1 MASGIGLSA
10 TEDTVEQILTRNY
23 RYTVPDY
30 QRRYSWKEEQW
41 GALWADLQSIRTDS
55 THFLGSIVLIERPGG
70 LNELNKL
77 EIVDGQQR
85 IATITVLLS
94 LMREKYYE
102 SGESEQA
109 ENIENQYLKK
119 QDLDRNEY
127 QNLTLSTFDNSDL
140 EKVINRDYN
149 KMDDGQLRE
158 AVRFYVNKLSD
169 LDVPELDDLRKR
181 LLASVTLVSIR
192 CEGEQSA
199 FRLFETLNDRGM
211 ELSSVD
217 LMKNYT
223 FSKAASAPDSDIE
236 YEEVQ
241 DDWERLIKNL
251 MPEMSQP
258 SRFFRHYIMSA
269 SNPRYDGFVS
279 DYKLY
284 DEYQKIVD
292 SKLPETGISLNEYIS
307 ELADKSELYAKML
320 RYEIDMYDD
329 AGNEAI
335 NSKLADLDVIRS
347 VQARTLMLRIF
358 EEYDTA
364 NKVMESLLLLESFL
378 MRWKVS
384 NYPTGGELDR
394 TYSRI
399 CSEAFES
406 KNSIRE
412 IYSVLSDRCPSDEE
426 FMASIENKRVRLNDR
441 TSYILKR
448 LEVDYYNGAEMNL
461 DELDREHIAPRAAF
475 TAKKYSAWPATLGT
489 TEAQFEQFRDKLGNL
504 TLLETAK
511 NISIGANPFEEK
523 KKAYAESN
531 LQMNQQ
537 LSDDYDNW
545 GVDEIEHRNSELANA
560 MVQIWNLD
568 AHVNA

>member
-10 TEDTVEQILTRNY
+10 TEDTVEQVLTRNY

-30 QRRYSWKEEQW
+30 QRRYSWEEEQW
-41 GALWADLQSIRTDS
+41 GALWADLNSIRSDS
-55 THFLGSIVLIERPGG
+55 THFLGSVVLIERPGG

-102 SGESEQA
+102 LGESEQA
-109 ENIENQYLKK
+109 QDIENQYLKK
-119 QDLDRNEY
+119 RDLDRNEY
-127 QNLTLSTFDNSDL
+127 QNLMLSTFDNPDL
-140 EKVINRDYN
+140 EKVIERKYDR
-149 KMDDGQLRE
+149 MDDGQLRE
-158 AVRFYVNKLSD
+158 AVQFYANKLDS
-169 LDVPELDDLRKR
+169 LDIDELDDLRKR

-223 FSKAASAPDSDIE
+223 FSKAASAPNSEID
-236 YEEVQ
+236 YEQVQ
-241 DDWERLIKNL
+241 DDWERLIKTL
-251 MPEMSQP
+251 MPNTSQP

-269 SNPRYDGFVS
+269 SEPKYEGDIS

-292 SKLPETGISLNEYIS
+292 TKLPESDISLNEYVE
-307 ELADKSELYAKML
+307 ELGDKAELYAKIL
-320 RYEIDMYDD
+320 NQEIDMYDE
-329 AGNEAI
+329 AGNDAI
-335 NSKLADLDVIRS
+335 NSKLKDLEIINS
-347 VQARTLMLRIF
+347 VQARTLMLRVF

-378 MRWKVS
+378 MRWKIS
-384 NYPTGGELDR
+384 SYPTGGELDR
-394 TYSRI
+394 IYSRI
-399 CSEAFES
+399 CSEAFE
-406 KNSIRE
+406 KENSIRE
-412 IYSVLSDRCPSDEE
+412 IYKGLSDRCPSDEE
-426 FMASIENKRVRLNDR
+426 FIASIENKRVRLNDR

-448 LEVDYYNGAEMNL
+448 LEMDYYNGMEANL
-461 DELDREHIAPRAAF
+461 DEFDREHIAPRASF
-475 TAKKYSAWPATLGT
+475 TAKKYSAWPSTLGT

-504 TLLETAK
+504 TLLETDK
-511 NISIGANPFEEK
+511 NISIGADPFK
-523 KKAYAESN
+523 KKKEAYTESK
-531 LQMNQQ
+531 LRMNQQ
-537 LSDDYDNW
+537 LCDDYDSW
-545 GVDEIEHRNSELANA
+545 GTDQIEKRTSELANA

-568 AHVNA
+568 G

>member
-1 MASGIGLSA
+1 MANGIGLSA
-10 TEDTVEQILTRNY
+10 TEDTVEQVLTRNY

-30 QRRYSWKEEQW
+30 QRRYSWGEEQW
-41 GALWADLQSIRTDS
+41 GALWADLNSIRPDS
-55 THFLGSIVLIERPGG
+55 THFLGSVVLIERSSG

-102 SGESEQA
+102 LGESEQA
-109 ENIENQYLKK
+109 EDIENKYLKK

-127 QNLTLSTFDNSDL
+127 QNLTLSTFDNPDL
-140 EKVINRDYN
+140 EKVIERKYG

-158 AVRFYVNKLSD
+158 AVQFYASKLDD
-169 LDVPELDDLRKR
+169 LDVDELDKLRKR

-223 FSKAASAPDSDIE
+223 FSKAASAPDSEID
-236 YEEVQ
+236 YEQVQ
-241 DDWERLIKNL
+241 DDWERLIKTL
-251 MPEMSQP
+251 MPNMSQP

-269 SNPRYDGFVS
+269 SEPNYDGDVS

-284 DEYQKIVD
+284 DEFQKIVD
-292 SKLPETGISLNEYIS
+292 SKLPDAGIALNEYVT
-307 ELADKSELYAKML
+307 ELADKAELYAKIL
-320 RYEIDMYDD
+320 NHEIDMYDD
-329 AGNEAI
+329 AGNKAI
-335 NSKLADLDVIRS
+335 NSKLNDLEIINS
-347 VQARTLMLRIF
+347 VQARTLMLRVF
-358 EEYDTA
+358 EEYNTA

-384 NYPTGGELDR
+384 SYPTGGELDR
-394 TYSRI
+394 IYSRI
-399 CSEAFES
+399 CSEAFE
-406 KNSIRE
+406 KENSIRE
-412 IYSVLSDRCPSDEE
+412 IYSGLSDRCPSDEE
-426 FMASIENKRVRLNDR
+426 FIASIENKRVRLNDR

-448 LEVDYYNGAEMNL
+448 LEMDYYNGTEL
-461 DELDREHIAPRAAF
+461 DLDKLDREHIAPRASF
-475 TAKKYSAWPATLGT
+475 TAKKYSAWPSTLGT

-504 TLLETAK
+504 TLLETDK
-511 NISIGANPFEEK
+511 NISIGADPFEK
-523 KKAYAESN
+523 KQEAYAESK

-537 LSDDYDNW
+537 LCEDYDNW
-545 GVDEIEHRNSELANA
+545 GTDEIDQRTSELANA

-568 AHVNA
+568 A

>member
-1 MASGIGLSA
+1 MANGIGLSA
-10 TEDTVEQILTRNY
+10 TEDTVEQVLTRNY

-30 QRRYSWKEEQW
+30 QRRYSWQEEQW
-41 GALWADLQSIRTDS
+41 GALWADLNSIRPDS
-55 THFLGSIVLIERPGG
+55 THFLGSIVLIERSSG

-102 SGESEQA
+102 LGESGQA
-109 ENIENQYLKK
+109 KDIENKYLKK
-119 QDLDRNEY
+119 QDLDLNEY
-127 QNLTLSTFDNSDL
+127 QNLTLSTFDNPNL
-140 EKVINRDYN
+140 EKVIERKYE
-149 KMDDGQLRE
+149 KMDEGQLRE
-158 AVRFYVNKLSD
+158 AVQFYANKLDD
-169 LDVPELDDLRKR
+169 LDTEELDDLRKR

-223 FSKAASAPDSDIE
+223 FSKAASVPDSEID
-236 YEEVQ
+236 YEQVQ
-241 DDWERLIKNL
+241 NDWERLIKTL
-251 MPEMSQP
+251 MPNMSQP

-269 SNPRYDGFVS
+269 SEPNYDGDVS

-292 SKLPETGISLNEYIS
+292 SKLPDAGISLNEYVS
-307 ELADKSELYAKML
+307 ELADKAELYAKIL
-320 RYEIDMYDD
+320 NHEIDMYDD
-329 AGNEAI
+329 AGNKAI
-335 NSKLADLDVIRS
+335 NSKLDDLEIINS
-347 VQARTLMLRIF
+347 VQARTLMLRVF
-358 EEYDTA
+358 EEYNTA

-384 NYPTGGELDR
+384 SYPTGGELDR
-394 TYSRI
+394 IYSRI
-399 CSEAFES
+399 CSEAFE
-406 KNSIRE
+406 KENSIRE
-412 IYSVLSDRCPSDEE
+412 IYSGLSDRCPSDEE
-426 FMASIENKRVRLNDR
+426 FIASIENKRVRLNER

-448 LEVDYYNGAEMNL
+448 LEMDYYDGAEVNL
-461 DELDREHIAPRAAF
+461 DELDREHIAPRASF
-475 TAKKYSAWPATLGT
+475 TAKKYSAWPSTLGT

-504 TLLETAK
+504 TLLETDK
-511 NISIGANPFEEK
+511 NISIGADPFEK
-523 KKAYAESN
+523 KKEAYAESKLN
-531 LQMNQQ
+531 MNQQ
-537 LSDDYDNW
+537 LCEDYDSW
-545 GVDEIEHRNSELANA
+545 GTDEIEQRTSELANA

-568 AHVNA
+568 A

>member
-1 MASGIGLSA
+1 MPSGIGLSA
-10 TEDTVEQILTRNY
+10 TEDTVEQVLTRNY

-30 QRRYSWKEEQW
+30 QRRYSWGEEQW
-41 GALWADLQSIRTDS
+41 GALWADLNSIRSDS
-55 THFLGSIVLIERPGG
+55 THFLGSVVLIERPGG

-85 IATITVLLS
+85 IGTITVLLS

-102 SGESEQA
+102 LGESEQA
-109 ENIENQYLKK
+109 EDIENQYLKK
-119 QDLDRNEY
+119 RDLDRNEY
-127 QNLTLSTFDNSDL
+127 QNLTLSTFDNPDL
-140 EKVINRDYN
+140 ERVIERKYDR
-149 KMDDGQLRE
+149 MDDGQLRE
-158 AVRFYVNKLSD
+158 AVQFYASKLDS
-169 LDVPELDDLRKR
+169 LDIDELDTLRKR

-223 FSKAASAPDSDIE
+223 FSKAASAPSSKID
-236 YEEVQ
+236 YEQVQ
-241 DDWERLIKNL
+241 DDWERLIRAL
-251 MPEMSQP
+251 MPNTSQP

-269 SNPRYDGFVS
+269 SKPKYDGDVS

-292 SKLPETGISLNEYIS
+292 SKLPEAGISLNEYVI
-307 ELADKSELYAKML
+307 ELADKAELYAKIL
-320 RYEIDMYDD
+320 NHEIDMYDD
-329 AGNEAI
+329 AGNDAI
-335 NSKLADLDVIRS
+335 NSKLKDLEIINS
-347 VQARTLMLRIF
+347 VQARTLMLRVF

-384 NYPTGGELDR
+384 SYPTGGELDR
-394 TYSRI
+394 IYSRI
-399 CSEAFES
+399 CSEAFE
-406 KNSIRE
+406 KENSIRE
-412 IYSVLSDRCPSDEE
+412 IYKGLSDRCPSDEE
-426 FMASIENKRVRLNDR
+426 FIASIENKRVRLNDR

-448 LEVDYYNGAEMNL
+448 LEMDYFDGIEANL
-461 DELDREHIAPRAAF
+461 DEFDREHIAPRASF
-475 TAKKYSAWPATLGT
+475 SAKKYSAWPSTLGT

-504 TLLETAK
+504 TLLETDK
-511 NISIGANPFEEK
+511 NISIGADPFK
-523 KKAYAESN
+523 KKKEAYAESKI
-531 LQMNQQ
+531 QMNQR
-537 LSDDYDNW
+537 LCEDYDSW
-545 GVDEIEHRNSELANA
+545 GTDEIEQRTSELANA

-568 AHVNA
+568 S

>member
-1 MASGIGLSA
+1 MPSGIGLSA
-10 TEDTVEQILTRNY
+10 TEDTVEQVLTRNY

-30 QRRYSWKEEQW
+30 QRRYSWGEEQW
-41 GALWADLQSIRTDS
+41 GALWADLNSIRSDS
-55 THFLGSIVLIERPGG
+55 THFLGSVVLIERPGG

-85 IATITVLLS
+85 IGTITVLLS

-102 SGESEQA
+102 LGESEQA
-109 ENIENQYLKK
+109 EDIENQYLKK
-119 QDLDRNEY
+119 RDLDRNEY
-127 QNLTLSTFDNSDL
+127 QNLTLSTFDNPDL
-140 EKVINRDYN
+140 ERVIERKYDR
-149 KMDDGQLRE
+149 MDDGQLRE
-158 AVRFYVNKLSD
+158 AVQFYASKLDS
-169 LDVPELDDLRKR
+169 LDIDELDTLRKR

-223 FSKAASAPDSDIE
+223 FSKAASAPDSEID
-236 YEEVQ
+236 YEQVQ
-241 DDWERLIKNL
+241 DDWERLIRAL
-251 MPEMSQP
+251 MPNTSQP

-269 SNPRYDGFVS
+269 SKPKYDGDVS

-292 SKLPETGISLNEYIS
+292 SKLPESGISLNEYVI
-307 ELADKSELYAKML
+307 ELADKAELYAKIL
-320 RYEIDMYDD
+320 NHEIDMYDD
-329 AGNEAI
+329 AGNDAI
-335 NSKLADLDVIRS
+335 NSKLEDLEIINS
-347 VQARTLMLRIF
+347 VQARTLMLRVF

-384 NYPTGGELDR
+384 SYPTGGELDR
-394 TYSRI
+394 IYSRI
-399 CSEAFES
+399 CSEAFE
-406 KNSIRE
+406 KENSIRE
-412 IYSVLSDRCPSDEE
+412 IYKGLSDRCPSDEE
-426 FMASIENKRVRLNDR
+426 FIASIENKRVRLNNR

-448 LEVDYYNGAEMNL
+448 LEMDYYDGIEANL
-461 DELDREHIAPRAAF
+461 DEFDREHIAPRASF
-475 TAKKYSAWPATLGT
+475 SAKKYSAWPSTLGT

-504 TLLETAK
+504 TLLETDK
-511 NISIGANPFEEK
+511 NISIGADPFK
-523 KKAYAESN
+523 KKKEAYAESKI
-531 LQMNQQ
+531 QMNQR
-537 LSDDYDNW
+537 LCEDYDSW
-545 GVDEIEHRNSELANA
+545 GTDEIEQRTSELANA

-568 AHVNA
+568 S

>member
-1 MASGIGLSA
+1 MTHMASGIGLSA
-10 TEDTVEQILTRNY
+10 TEDTVEQVLTRNY

-30 QRRYSWKEEQW
+30 QRQYSWGEEQW
-41 GALWADLQSIRTDS
+41 GALWADLNSIRSDS

-85 IATITVLLS
+85 IATITVLLG

-102 SGESEQA
+102 LGESEQA
-109 ENIENQYLKK
+109 EDIENQYLKK
-119 QDLDRNEY
+119 RDLDRNEY
-127 QNLTLSTFDNSDL
+127 QNLTLSTFDNPDL
-140 EKVINRDYN
+140 EKVIGRDYG

-158 AVRFYVNKLSD
+158 AVQFYANKLEELEVDD
-169 LDVPELDDLRKR
+169 LDTLRKR

-223 FSKAASAPDSDIE
+223 FSKAASAPDSEID
-236 YEEVQ
+236 YEQVQ
-241 DDWERLIKNL
+241 DDWERLIKTL
-251 MPEMSQP
+251 MPNMGQP

-269 SNPRYDGFVS
+269 SEPSYDGDVS

-292 SKLPETGISLNEYIS
+292 SKLPDAGISLNGYVS
-307 ELADKSELYAKML
+307 ELADKAELYAKIL
-320 RYEIDMYDD
+320 NHEIDMYDD
-329 AGNEAI
+329 TGNKAI
-335 NSKLADLDVIRS
+335 NSKLEDLEIINS
-347 VQARTLMLRIF
+347 VQARTLMLRVF
-358 EEYDTA
+358 DEYDTA

-384 NYPTGGELDR
+384 SYPTGGELDR
-394 TYSRI
+394 IYSRI
-399 CSEAFES
+399 CSEAFE
-406 KNSIRE
+406 KENSIRE
-412 IYSVLSDRCPSDEE
+412 IYSGLSDRCPSDEE
-426 FMASIENKRVRLNDR
+426 FIASIENKRVRLNDR

-448 LEVDYYNGAEMNL
+448 LEMDYYNGTEMNL
-461 DELDREHIAPRAAF
+461 DEFDREHIAPRASF

-504 TLLETAK
+504 TLLETDK
-511 NISIGANPFEEK
+511 NISIGADPFNK
-523 KKAYAESN
+523 KKEAYAESK
-531 LQMNQQ
+531 LQMSKK
-537 LSDDYDNW
+537 LSEDYDSW
-545 GVDEIEHRNSELANA
+545 GTEQIDQRTSELANA

-568 AHVNA
+568 S

>member
-1 MASGIGLSA
+1 MPNGIGLSA
-10 TEDTVEQILTRNY
+10 TEDTVEQVLTRNY

-30 QRRYSWKEEQW
+30 QRRYSWQEEQW
-41 GALWADLQSIRTDS
+41 GALWADLNSIRPDS
-55 THFLGSIVLIERPGG
+55 THFLGSIVLIERSSG

-102 SGESEQA
+102 LGESGQA
-109 ENIENQYLKK
+109 EDIENKYLKK
-119 QDLDRNEY
+119 QDLDLNEY
-127 QNLTLSTFDNSDL
+127 QNLTLSTFDNPNL
-140 EKVINRDYN
+140 EKVIERKYE
-149 KMDDGQLRE
+149 KMDEGQLRE
-158 AVRFYVNKLSD
+158 AVQFYANKLND
-169 LDVPELDDLRKR
+169 LDAEKLDDLRKR

-223 FSKAASAPDSDIE
+223 FSKAASAPESKID
-236 YEEVQ
+236 YEQVQ
-241 DDWERLIKNL
+241 NDWERLIKTL
-251 MPEMSQP
+251 MPNMSQP

-269 SNPRYDGFVS
+269 SEPNYDGDVS

-292 SKLPETGISLNEYIS
+292 SKLPDAGISLNEYVS
-307 ELADKSELYAKML
+307 ELADKAELYAKVL
-320 RYEIDMYDD
+320 NHEIDMYDA
-329 AGNEAI
+329 AGNKAI
-335 NSKLADLDVIRS
+335 NSKLDDLEIINS
-347 VQARTLMLRIF
+347 VQARTLMLRVF
-358 EEYDTA
+358 EEYNTA

-384 NYPTGGELDR
+384 SYPTGGELDR
-394 TYSRI
+394 IYSRI
-399 CSEAFES
+399 CSEAFE
-406 KNSIRE
+406 KENSIRE
-412 IYSVLSDRCPSDEE
+412 IYSGLSDRCPSDEE
-426 FMASIENKRVRLNDR
+426 FIASIENKRVRLNER

-448 LEVDYYNGAEMNL
+448 LEMDYYDGAEVNL
-461 DELDREHIAPRAAF
+461 DELDREHIAPRASF
-475 TAKKYSAWPATLGT
+475 TAKKYSAWPSTLGT

-504 TLLETAK
+504 TLLETGK
-511 NISIGANPFEEK
+511 NIAIGADPFEK
-523 KKAYAESN
+523 KKEAYAESKVN
-531 LQMNQQ
+531 MNQQ
-537 LSDDYDNW
+537 LSEDYDSW
-545 GVDEIEHRNSELANA
+545 GTDEIEQRTSELANA

-568 AHVNA
+568 A

>member
-1 MASGIGLSA
+1 MTSGIGLSA
-10 TEDTVEQILTRNY
+10 TEDTVEQVLTRNY

-30 QRRYSWKEEQW
+30 QRRYSWGEEQW
-41 GALWADLQSIRTDS
+41 GALWADLNSIGDDS
-55 THFLGSIVLIERPGG
+55 THFLGSIVLIERSEG

-85 IATITVLLS
+85 ISTITILLS

-102 SGESEQA
+102 LGESEQA
-109 ENIENQYLKK
+109 EDIEDQYLRKR
-119 QDLDRNEY
+119 DLDRNEY
-127 QNLTLSTFDNSDL
+127 QNLTLSTFDNPDL
-140 EKVINRDYN
+140 KKMIDQDYG
-149 KMDDGQLRE
+149 KMSDGQLRE
-158 AVRFYVNKLSD
+158 AVQFYVNKLEGLSVD
-169 LDVPELDDLRKR
+169 ELDQLRKR

-223 FSKAASAPDSDIE
+223 FSKAASVPDSEID
-236 YEEVQ
+236 YAEVQ
-241 DDWERLIKNL
+241 DDWGRLIKTLLPN
-251 MPEMSQP
+251 MSQP

-269 SNPRYDGFVS
+269 SKPNYDGDVS

-284 DEYQKIVD
+284 DEYQKIID
-292 SKLPETGISLNEYIS
+292 TKLPDAGISLTEYVE
-307 ELADKSELYAKML
+307 ELADKAELYAKIL
-320 RYEIDMYDD
+320 NHEIDMYDD
-329 AGNEAI
+329 AGNDAI
-335 NSKLADLDVIRS
+335 NSKLQDLEIINS

-394 TYSRI
+394 IYSRI
-399 CSEAFES
+399 CSEAFD
-406 KNSIRE
+406 KDNSIRE
-412 IYSVLSDRCPSDEE
+412 IYKGLSDRCPSDEE
-426 FMASIENKRVRLNDR
+426 FVASIENKRVRLNDR

-448 LEVDYYNGAEMNL
+448 IETDYYDGMEANL
-461 DELDREHIAPRAAF
+461 DEFDREHIAPRASF
-475 TAKKYSAWPATLGT
+475 TAKKYSAWPSTLGT
-489 TEAQFEQFRDKLGNL
+489 TEAQFEQYRDKLGNL
-504 TLLETAK
+504 TLLETEK
-511 NISIGANPFEEK
+511 NISIGADPFK
-523 KKAYAESN
+523 KKRETYTTSK
-531 LQMNQQ
+531 LKMNQQ
-537 LSDDYDNW
+537 LCEDYDRW
-545 GVDEIEHRNSELANA
+545 GTDEIEQRTSELANA

-568 AHVNA
+568 S

>member
-1 MASGIGLSA
+1 MPSGIGLSA
-10 TEDTVEQILTRNY
+10 TEDTVEQVLTRNY

-30 QRRYSWKEEQW
+30 QRRYSWGEEQW
-41 GALWADLQSIRTDS
+41 GALWADLNSIRSDS

-85 IATITVLLS
+85 IATITVLLG

-102 SGESEQA
+102 LGESEQA
-109 ENIENQYLKK
+109 EDIEKQYLKK
-119 QDLDRNEY
+119 RDLDRNEY
-127 QNLTLSTFDNSDL
+127 QNLTLSTFDNPDL
-140 EKVINRDYN
+140 EKVIERDYG

-158 AVRFYVNKLSD
+158 AVQFYASKLDD
-169 LDVPELDDLRKR
+169 LSVDELDTLRKR

-223 FSKAASAPDSDIE
+223 FSKAASASDSEID
-236 YEEVQ
+236 YEKVQ
-241 DDWERLIKNL
+241 DDWERLIKSL
-251 MPEMSQP
+251 MPNTSQP

-269 SNPRYDGFVS
+269 SEPNYDGDVS

-292 SKLPETGISLNEYIS
+292 SKLPEADISLNEYVT
-307 ELADKSELYAKML
+307 ELADKAELYAKIL
-320 RYEIDMYDD
+320 NHEIDMYDD

-335 NSKLADLDVIRS
+335 NSKLHDLEIINS
-347 VQARTLMLRIF
+347 VQARTLMLRVF
-358 EEYDTA
+358 EEYNTA

-384 NYPTGGELDR
+384 SYPTGGELDR
-394 TYSRI
+394 IYSRI
-399 CSEAFES
+399 CSEAFE
-406 KNSIRE
+406 KENSIRE
-412 IYSVLSDRCPSDEE
+412 IYNGLSDRCPSDEE
-426 FMASIENKRVRLNDR
+426 FIASIENKRVRLNDR

-448 LEVDYYNGAEMNL
+448 LEVDYYNGTEMNL
-461 DELDREHIAPRAAF
+461 DGFDREHIAPRASF

-504 TLLETAK
+504 TLLETDK
-511 NISIGANPFEEK
+511 NISIGADPFK
-523 KKAYAESN
+523 KKKEAYAESK

-537 LSDDYDNW
+537 LCEDYDSW
-545 GVDEIEHRNSELANA
+545 GTDEIEQRTSELANA

-568 AHVNA
+568 S

>member
-1 MASGIGLSA
+1 MTSGIGLSA
-10 TEDTVEQILTRNY
+10 TEDTVEQVLTRNY

-30 QRRYSWKEEQW
+30 QRRYSWGEEQW
-41 GALWADLQSIRTDS
+41 GALWADLNSIGDDS
-55 THFLGSIVLIERPGG
+55 THFLGSIVLIERSEG

-85 IATITVLLS
+85 ISTITILLS

-102 SGESEQA
+102 LGESEQA
-109 ENIENQYLKK
+109 EDIENQYLRKR
-119 QDLDRNEY
+119 DLDRNEY
-127 QNLTLSTFDNSDL
+127 QNLTLSTFDNPDL
-140 EKVINRDYN
+140 KRMIDRNYG

-158 AVRFYVNKLSD
+158 AVQFYVDKLD
-169 LDVPELDDLRKR
+169 TLTVDELDQLRKR

-223 FSKAASAPDSDIE
+223 FSKAASVPDSEID
-236 YEEVQ
+236 YAEVQ
-241 DDWERLIKNL
+241 DDWERLIKTLLPNT
-251 MPEMSQP
+251 SQP

-269 SNPRYDGFVS
+269 SKPKYDGDVS

-284 DEYQKIVD
+284 DEYQKIID
-292 SKLPETGISLNEYIS
+292 TKLPDAGISLTEYVE
-307 ELADKSELYAKML
+307 ELADKAELYAKIL
-320 RYEIDMYDD
+320 NHQIDMYDD
-329 AGNEAI
+329 AGNDAI
-335 NSKLADLDVIRS
+335 NSKLQDLAIINS

-394 TYSRI
+394 IYSRI
-399 CSEAFES
+399 CSEAFDED
-406 KNSIRE
+406 NSIRE
-412 IYSVLSDRCPSDEE
+412 IYKGLSDRCPSDEE
-426 FMASIENKRVRLNDR
+426 FIASIENKRVRLNDR

-448 LEVDYYNGAEMNL
+448 IETDYYNGMEANL
-461 DELDREHIAPRAAF
+461 DEFDREHIAPRASF

-504 TLLETAK
+504 TLLETDK
-511 NISIGANPFEEK
+511 NISIGADPFEK
-523 KKAYAESN
+523 KRETYATSK
-531 LQMNQQ
+531 LKMNQQ
-537 LSDDYDNW
+537 LCEDYDSW
-545 GVDEIEHRNSELANA
+545 GTDEIEKRTSELANA

-568 AHVNA
+568 S

>member
-10 TEDTVEQILTRNY
+10 TEDTVEQVLTRNY

-30 QRRYSWKEEQW
+30 QRRYSWGEEQW
-41 GALWADLQSIRTDS
+41 GALWADINSIRDDS
-55 THFLGSIVLIERPGG
+55 THFLGSVVLIERPGG

-102 SGESEQA
+102 IGESEQA
-109 ENIENQYLKK
+109 EDIENMYLKK
-119 QDLDRNEY
+119 RDLDRNEY
-127 QNLTLSTFDNSDL
+127 QNLTLSTFDNPDF
-140 EKVINRDYN
+140 EKVIERDYG

-158 AVRFYVNKLSD
+158 AVQFYANKLEG
-169 LDVPELDDLRKR
+169 LDVDKLDELRKR

-223 FSKAASAPDSDIE
+223 FSKAASDAGID
-236 YEEVQ
+236 YEKVQ
-241 DDWERLIKNL
+241 NDWERLVKTLIPNT
-251 MPEMSQP
+251 SQP

-269 SNPRYDGFVS
+269 SEPSYDGDVS

-292 SKLPETGISLNEYIS
+292 SKLPKSGISLNEYVE
-307 ELADKSELYAKML
+307 ELADKAELYTKIL
-320 RYEIDMYDD
+320 RMEIDMYDD
-329 AGNEAI
+329 AGNDAI
-335 NSKLADLDVIRS
+335 NSKLEDLEIINS

-364 NKVMESLLLLESFL
+364 NKVMEGLLLLESFL

-384 NYPTGGELDR
+384 SYPTGGELDR
-394 TYSRI
+394 IYSRI
-399 CSEAFES
+399 CSEAFE
-406 KNSIRE
+406 KENSIRE
-412 IYSVLSDRCPSDEE
+412 IYKGLSDRCPSDEE
-426 FMASIENKRVRLNDR
+426 FKASIENKRVRLNDR

-448 LEVDYYNGAEMNL
+448 LETDYYDGGEVNL
-461 DELDREHIAPRAAF
+461 DEFDREHIAPRASF
-475 TAKKYSAWPATLGT
+475 TAKKYSAWPSTLGM
-489 TEAQFEQFRDKLGNL
+489 TEAQFEQIRDKLGNL
-504 TLLETAK
+504 TLLETDK
-511 NISIGANPFEEK
+511 NIAIGADPFK
-523 KKAYAESN
+523 KKKEAYAESK
-531 LQMNQQ
+531 LEMNQK
-537 LSDDYDNW
+537 LCEDYDSW
-545 GVDEIEHRNSELANA
+545 GSDEIEQRTSELANA
-560 MVQIWNLD
+560 MIQIWNLD
-568 AHVNA
+568 S

>member
-1 MASGIGLSA
+1 MPSGIGLSA
-10 TEDTVEQILTRNY
+10 TEDTVEQVLTRNY

-30 QRRYSWKEEQW
+30 QRRYSWEEEQW
-41 GALWADLQSIRTDS
+41 GALWADLNSIRSDS
-55 THFLGSIVLIERPGG
+55 THFLGSVVLIERPGG

-102 SGESEQA
+102 LGESEQA
-109 ENIENQYLKK
+109 QDIENQYLKK
-119 QDLDRNEY
+119 RDLDRNEY
-127 QNLTLSTFDNSDL
+127 QNLMLSTFDNPDL
-140 EKVINRDYN
+140 EKVIERKYDR
-149 KMDDGQLRE
+149 MDDGQLRE
-158 AVRFYVNKLSD
+158 AVQFYANKLDS
-169 LDVPELDDLRKR
+169 LDIDELDDLRKR

-223 FSKAASAPDSDIE
+223 FSKAASAPNSEID
-236 YEEVQ
+236 YEQVQ
-241 DDWERLIKNL
+241 DDWERLIKTL
-251 MPEMSQP
+251 MPNTSQP

-269 SNPRYDGFVS
+269 SEPKYEGDIS

-292 SKLPETGISLNEYIS
+292 TKLPESDISLNEYVE
-307 ELADKSELYAKML
+307 ELGDKAELYAKIL
-320 RYEIDMYDD
+320 NQEIDMYDE
-329 AGNEAI
+329 AGNDAI
-335 NSKLADLDVIRS
+335 NSKLKDLEIINS
-347 VQARTLMLRIF
+347 VQARTLMLRVF

-378 MRWKVS
+378 MRWKIS
-384 NYPTGGELDR
+384 SYPTGGELDR
-394 TYSRI
+394 IYSRI
-399 CSEAFES
+399 CSEAFE
-406 KNSIRE
+406 KENSIRE
-412 IYSVLSDRCPSDEE
+412 IYKGLSDRCPSDEE
-426 FMASIENKRVRLNDR
+426 FIASIENKRVRLNDR

-448 LEVDYYNGAEMNL
+448 LEMDYYNGMEATL
-461 DELDREHIAPRAAF
+461 DEFDREHIAPRASF
-475 TAKKYSAWPATLGT
+475 TAKKYSAWPSTLGT

-504 TLLETAK
+504 TLLETDK
-511 NISIGANPFEEK
+511 NISIGADPFK
-523 KKAYAESN
+523 KKKEAYAESK
-531 LQMNQQ
+531 LRMNQQ
-537 LSDDYDNW
+537 LCDDYDNW
-545 GVDEIEHRNSELANA
+545 GTDQIEKRTSELANA

-568 AHVNA
+568 G

>member
-1 MASGIGLSA
+1 MTHMPGGIGLSA
-10 TEDTVEQILTRNY
+10 TEDTVEQVLTRNY

-30 QRRYSWKEEQW
+30 QRRYSWEEEQW
-41 GALWADLQSIRTDS
+41 AALWADLNSIQENS
-55 THFLGSIVLIERPGG
+55 THFLGSVVLIERSGG

-85 IATITVLLS
+85 IATITVVLS

-102 SGESEQA
+102 MGESEQA
-109 ENIENQYLKK
+109 EDIENKYLKK
-119 QDLDRNEY
+119 RDLDRNEY
-127 QNLTLSTFDNSDL
+127 QNLTLSTFDNPDL
-140 EKVINRDYN
+140 KKVIERDYN

-158 AVRFYVNKLSD
+158 AVQFYVKKLES
-169 LDVPELDDLRKR
+169 LDVDKLDTLRKR

-223 FSKAASAPDSDIE
+223 FSKAASASDSEIS
-236 YEEVQ
+236 YEKIQ
-241 DDWERLIKNL
+241 QDWERLIKTL
-251 MPEMSQP
+251 MPNMSQP

-269 SNPRYDGFVS
+269 AEPDYDGDVS

-292 SKLPETGISLNEYIS
+292 SKLPDSGISLNEYVE
-307 ELADKSELYAKML
+307 ELADKAELYAKIL
-320 RYEIDMYDD
+320 NHEIDMYDD
-329 AGNEAI
+329 DGNEAI
-335 NSKLADLDVIRS
+335 NSKLKDLEIINS
-347 VQARTLMLRIF
+347 VQARTLMLRVF

-384 NYPTGGELDR
+384 SYPTGGELDR
-394 TYSRI
+394 IYSRI
-399 CSEAFES
+399 CSEAFE
-406 KNSIRE
+406 KDNSIRE
-412 IYSVLSDRCPSDEE
+412 IYNGLSDRCPSDEE
-426 FMASIENKRVRLNDR
+426 FVASIENKRVRLNDR
-441 TSYILKR
+441 TNYILSR
-448 LEVDYYNGAEMNL
+448 LEMDYYNGIELNF
-461 DELDREHIAPRAAF
+461 DELDREHIAPRASF
-475 TAKKYSAWPATLGT
+475 TAKKYSAWPSTLGT

-504 TLLETAK
+504 TLLETGK
-511 NISIGANPFEEK
+511 NISIGADPFEK
-523 KKAYAESN
+523 KKEAYAESK
-531 LQMNQQ
+531 LKMNQQ
-537 LSDDYDNW
+537 LCEDYDGW
-545 GVDEIEHRNSELANA
+545 GTDEIEQRTSELANA

-568 AHVNA
+568 S

>member
-1 MASGIGLSA
+1 MPNGIGLSA
-10 TEDTVEQILTRNY
+10 TEDTVEQVLTRNY

-30 QRRYSWKEEQW
+30 QRRYSWQEEQW
-41 GALWADLQSIRTDS
+41 GALWADLSSIRPDS
-55 THFLGSIVLIERPGG
+55 THFLGSIVLIERSSG

-102 SGESEQA
+102 LGESGQA
-109 ENIENQYLKK
+109 EDIENKYLKK
-119 QDLDRNEY
+119 QDLDLNEY
-127 QNLTLSTFDNSDL
+127 QNLTLSTFDNPNL
-140 EKVINRDYN
+140 EKVIERKYE
-149 KMDDGQLRE
+149 KMDEGQLRE
-158 AVRFYVNKLSD
+158 AVQFYANKLDD
-169 LDVPELDDLRKR
+169 LDTEKLDDLRKR

-223 FSKAASAPDSDIE
+223 FSKAASAPDSEID
-236 YEEVQ
+236 YEQVQ
-241 DDWERLIKNL
+241 NDWERLIKTL
-251 MPEMSQP
+251 MPNMSQP

-269 SNPRYDGFVS
+269 SEPNYDGDVS

-292 SKLPETGISLNEYIS
+292 SKLPDAGISLNEYVS
-307 ELADKSELYAKML
+307 ELADKAELYAKIL
-320 RYEIDMYDD
+320 NHGIDMYDA
-329 AGNEAI
+329 AGNKAI
-335 NSKLADLDVIRS
+335 NSKLDDLEIINS
-347 VQARTLMLRIF
+347 VQARTLMLRVF
-358 EEYDTA
+358 EEYNTA

-384 NYPTGGELDR
+384 SYPTGGELDR
-394 TYSRI
+394 IYSRI
-399 CSEAFES
+399 CSEAFE
-406 KNSIRE
+406 KENSIRE
-412 IYSVLSDRCPSDEE
+412 IYSGLSDRCPSDEE
-426 FMASIENKRVRLNDR
+426 FIASIENKRVRLNER

-448 LEVDYYNGAEMNL
+448 LEMDYYDGAEVNL
-461 DELDREHIAPRAAF
+461 DDLDREHIAPRASF
-475 TAKKYSAWPATLGT
+475 TAKKYSAWPSTLGT

-504 TLLETAK
+504 TLLETDK
-511 NISIGANPFEEK
+511 NISIGADPFEK
-523 KKAYAESN
+523 KKEAYAESKLN
-531 LQMNQQ
+531 MNQQ
-537 LSDDYDNW
+537 LCEDYDSW
-545 GVDEIEHRNSELANA
+545 GTDEIEQRTSELANA

-568 AHVNA
+568 A